1 MRTLIYIISLSI
13 LLIISSCNKKYCPG
27 GCRDPIS
34 LYNNSN
40 NDVYSYLVL
49 TNSDTILPIIKPR
62 YLYLI
67 KSNEKHTDYLP
78 GRYEDRI
85 DNKFLLFVLSKDSVD
100 NLSWEYISTNNVIL
114 KRYEMSA
121 SEIEQLNGHIDYP

>member
-1 MRTLIYIISLSI
+1 MRYNYYIFCLG
-13 LLIISSCNKKYCPG
+13 LLLLASACNKKYCPG

-34 LYNNSN
+34 IYNNSN
-40 NDVYSYLVL
+40 LDVYSYLVL
-49 TNSDTILPIIKPR
+49 TNSDTILSIIKPR
-62 YLYLI
+62 FLYLI

-85 DNKFLLFVLSKDSVD
+85 ENKFLLFVLSKDSVG
-100 NLSWEYISTNNVIL
+100 NHSWDYISTNNVFL

-121 SEIEQLNGHIDYP
+121 SEIEQLNGHISYP